1 MAIPD
6 YQTLMLFVLR
16 LAAAGETDIRH
27 CTEVIAKDFGVS
39 PQELQELLPSGKQT
53 VLSNRTHWAKTYLV
67 KAGLLRMTGRGRFA
81 AAERGM
87 EVLANNPARI
97 DNALLGRFP
106 EFQAFRARSAA
117 RQQDDVERQPDL
129 APATERATPEERIE
143 AAYLEISA
151 ELRSVLLDRIV
162 GAKPAFFETLI
173 IDLMIAMGY
182 GGSAPEAGQRLGR
195 SGDGGVDG
203 LINEDV
209 LGLDSIYLQ
218 AKRYAPGNVIGVEK
232 VREFAGSLVERG
244 ANKGVFVTTSHF
256 AHGAIAYAERIPQ
269 RLILIDGDT
278 LTHLMLRHNVG
289 VRKTRVI
296 ELKKLDMDY
305 FEDDDQA

>member
-6 YQTLMLFVLR
+6 YQTLMLPVLR
-16 LAAAGETDIRH
+16 LAAASETDIRH
-27 CTEVIAKDFGVS
+27 CTEAIAEDFHLL
-39 PQELQELLPSGKQT
+39 PEDLQELLPSGKQT

-81 AAERGM
+81 ATQRGL
-87 EVLANNPARI
+87 ELLAQDPSQI
-97 DNALLGRFP
+97 DNTLLGRFP

-117 RQQDDVERQPDL
+117 KSQDSVERQQDS

-151 ELRSVLLDRIV
+151 ELRTVLLDRIV
-162 GAKPAFFETLI
+162 AAKPAFFETLI

-218 AKRYAPGNVIGVEK
+218 AKRYAPGNTIGVEK

-256 AHGAIAYAERIPQ
+256 AQGAIAYAERIPQ
-269 RLILIDGDT
+269 KLILIDGDM
-278 LTHLMLRHNVG
+278 LTRLMLRHNVG
-289 VRKTRVI
+289 VRATRVI
-296 ELKKLDMDY
+296 ELKKLDLDY
-305 FEDDDQA
+305 FDDDG

>member
-1 MAIPD
+1 MVIPD
-6 YQTLMLFVLR
+6 YQTLMLPVLR
-16 LAAAGETDIRH
+16 LATAGETDVKH
-27 CTEVIAKDFGVS
+27 CMEAIAKDFNLS
-39 PQELQELLPSGKQT
+39 PDDLQALVPSGKQT

-67 KAGLLRMTGRGRFA
+67 KAGLLRITARGRFVA
-81 AAERGM
+81 TPRGID
-87 EVLANNPARI
+87 VLAENPSRI
-97 DNALLGRFP
+97 DNALLERFA
-106 EFQAFRARSAA
+106 EFHAFRARSTAKSGNG
-117 RQQDDVERQPDL
+117 VEKPSDP
-129 APATERATPEERIE
+129 APATEQSTPEERIE
-143 AAYLEISA
+143 AAYAEINA
-151 ELRSVLLDRIV
+151 ELRGLLLERIV
-162 GAKPAFFETLI
+162 AATPPFFEALI

-256 AHGAIAYAERIPQ
+256 APGARAYAERIPQ
-269 RLILIDGDT
+269 RLILIDGDS
-278 LTHLMLRHNVG
+278 LTRLMLRHNVG
-289 VRKTRVI
+289 VRATRVI
-296 ELKKLDMDY
+296 ELKKLDLDY
-305 FEDDDQA
+305 FDEDS